1 MNNSN
6 GNIDL
11 TYISIPLSNG
21 NYIIYNYI
29 EKLIYL
35 SKPFKINEL
44 KEIMEKM
51 GYGKDYNKTNDI
63 ILKIE
68 NKIENQKNDLKQYII
83 DILKPKD
90 KKKDIFL
97 TKDEK
102 KSINNKI
109 VNNQSNNIIII
120 KDDEDEKN
128 DKKSEKDIFIN
139 SKRKRDS
146 KKGKIIPQKS
156 LIKEPLI
163 MSNNESN
170 IENKINNNIKKNINN
185 NLTEKKKENEKNLSL
200 DNKDLKNES
209 EKKTSKNLINE
220 TDKKKLSLIE
230 LPTKTPFSK
239 TVSNN
244 SIFQISSKKVIY
256 TYTDILTCPEPEFD
270 ELITINDIEIGDS
283 KLVFNFFN
291 KLKFQPYNILE
302 EIRKNYPKLNI
313 IINTG
318 VKIITYEKRESFNY
332 VNIVIERLKIEE
344 NAKNIKKKIALNIC
358 ANKVLAKLF
367 KDKIKK
373 YVDLEKYFEEKK
385 KSKNF
390 LQIIGFNKDKYN

>member
-29 EKLIYL
+29 EKLFYF

-120 KDDEDEKN
+120 KDDEDENN

-170 IENKINNNIKKNINN
+170 IENKINNNINKNINN

>member
-29 EKLIYL
+29 EKLFYF

-83 DILKPKD
+83 YILKPKN
-90 KKKDIFL
+90 KKKYIFL
-97 TKDEK
+97 TKNEK

-120 KDDEDEKN
+120 KDDEDENN

-170 IENKINNNIKKNINN
+170 IENKINNNINKNINN

-313 IINTG
+313 IINTR

>member
-29 EKLIYL
+29 EKLFYF

-120 KDDEDEKN
+120 KDDEDENN

-170 IENKINNNIKKNINN
+170 IENKINNNINKNINN

-390 LQIIGFNKDKYN
+390 FLFF